1 MSTRDSSTGFA
12 RKGSLVFIASASLGL
27 VTACGGGS
35 SSGVLDDGELSAS
48 ALEDATG
55 ALLDPASPILE
66 DGLVLPGDFAT
77 VDAFSDTAVYQ
88 VTVRNFWGP
97 DDFPQDFP
105 EGAHLSLFGG
115 AIHNASVSF
124 WQIGE
129 PPSRGL
135 EDIAE
140 AGLIDVLLSDE
151 VSPAIAQGTAS
162 SFVEV
167 RRFTDP
173 AIDGEPGLL
182 EFEVTLT
189 RNHPLITM
197 ASMLGPSPDWFVGVS
212 GLSLLDSDDDD
223 IGNDIG
229 NDVGI
234 TNSEESTPWYS
245 RLIVQSPIH
254 DGGSKS
260 DIIPVMGGPDI
271 IPPDPVGFVAY
282 DETTGVYLPSET
294 PQIVAEF
301 EFVRLR

>member
-1 MSTRDSSTGFA
+1 MSAHEKNTGFA
-12 RKGSLVFIASASLGL
+12 RMGSLLTGASVSLALL
-27 VTACGGGS
+27 VSCGGGS
-35 SSGVLDDGELSAS
+35 SGDGIDDGRTANNIETPGA
-48 ALEDATG
+48 
-55 ALLDPASPILE
+55 ALLNPSSPILE
-66 DGLVLPGDFAT
+66 DDLVFPGDFETAD
-77 VDAFSDTAVYQ
+77 VFSETAVYR

-105 EGAHLSLFGG
+105 DGAHLSLFGG

-129 PPSRGL
+129 PPSRGI
-135 EDIAE
+135 EDMAE

-167 RRFTDP
+167 RRFTEP
-173 AIDGEPGLL
+173 SIDGEPGLL
-182 EFEVTLT
+182 EFEVSLT
-189 RNHPLITM
+189 RSHPLITM
-197 ASMLGPSPDWFVGVS
+197 TSMLGPSPDWFVGVS
-212 GLSLLDSDDDD
+212 GLSLLDSDDGETD
-223 IGNDIG
+223 
-229 NDVGI
+229 
-234 TNSEESTPWYS
+234 SAELAPWFS

-271 IPPDPVGFVAY
+271 IPPDPIGYVAY

-301 EFVRLR
+301 DFVRLR